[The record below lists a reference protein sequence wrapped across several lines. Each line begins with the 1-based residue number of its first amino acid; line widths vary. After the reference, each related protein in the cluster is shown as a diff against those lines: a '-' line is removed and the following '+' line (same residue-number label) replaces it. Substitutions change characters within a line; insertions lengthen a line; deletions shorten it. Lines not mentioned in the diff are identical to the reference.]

1 MLVLLEAVVGKTTPM
16 LQSLLSAVLDGVD
29 RVASMLAAVMQPVVW
44 VVGHRKKKMRTDDKR
59 CTARIMRVGA

>member
-1 MLVLLEAVVGKTTPM
+1 MLVLLEAVVWKTTPM

-44 VVGHRKKKMRTDDKR
+44 VVGHKEKQNAYR
-59 CTARIMRVGA
+59 